1 MHFLKGRLLLFPVL
15 TLLWLAITVIEGYE
29 LSVVNNATMG
39 VDSTTSY
46 LDNQLIWE
54 SSSTFY
60 LVQINSGS
68 YGKVLRVDQSSGNNV
83 TDNVD
88 LPIDNFNADLHFV
101 SFNLQNTIGFMYN
114 QESESGS
121 TSVLL
126 TLNKDNLTESTTT
139 SLQNGYSDATY
150 LSSYDGLLAISQYNQ
165 VNVLMNPETFDGN
178 TIQGPFL

>member
-15 TLLWLAITVIEGYE
+15 TLFWLAITVIEGYE

-54 SSSTFY
+54 NSSTFY
-60 LVQINSGS
+60 LVQINSGN

-101 SFNLQNTIGFMYN
+101 SFNLQNTIGFMYS

-126 TLNKDNLTESTTT
+126 TLNKDNLTESTT
-139 SLQNGYSDATY
+139 
-150 LSSYDGLLAISQYNQ
+150 I
-165 VNVLMNPETFDGN
+165 
-178 TIQGPFL
+178 

>member
-54 SSSTFY
+54 NSSTFY
-60 LVQINSGS
+60 LVQINSGN

-101 SFNLQNTIGFMYN
+101 SFNLQNTIGFMYS

-126 TLNKDNLTESTTT
+126 TLNKDNLTESTT
-139 SLQNGYSDATY
+139 
-150 LSSYDGLLAISQYNQ
+150 I
-165 VNVLMNPETFDGN
+165 
-178 TIQGPFL
+178 

>member
-1 MHFLKGRLLLFPVL
+1 
-15 TLLWLAITVIEGYE
+15 
-29 LSVVNNATMG
+29 MG

-60 LVQINSGS
+60 LVQINSGN

-126 TLNKDNLTESTTT
+126 TLNKDNLTESTT
-139 SLQNGYSDATY
+139 
-150 LSSYDGLLAISQYNQ
+150 I
-165 VNVLMNPETFDGN
+165 
-178 TIQGPFL
+178 

>member
-1 MHFLKGRLLLFPVL
+1 MCFLNERLLFFSVL
-15 TLLWLAITVIEGYE
+15 TLLSLTITAIEAYE

-39 VDSTTSY
+39 IDSTTSY

-68 YGKVLRVDQSSGNNV
+68 YGKVLRVDQSNGNNV

-88 LPIDNFNADLHFV
+88 LPIDNFNSDLHFV

-114 QESESGS
+114 Q
-121 TSVLL
+121 
-126 TLNKDNLTESTTT
+126 
-139 SLQNGYSDATY
+139 
-150 LSSYDGLLAISQYNQ
+150 
-165 VNVLMNPETFDGN
+165 
-178 TIQGPFL
+178 